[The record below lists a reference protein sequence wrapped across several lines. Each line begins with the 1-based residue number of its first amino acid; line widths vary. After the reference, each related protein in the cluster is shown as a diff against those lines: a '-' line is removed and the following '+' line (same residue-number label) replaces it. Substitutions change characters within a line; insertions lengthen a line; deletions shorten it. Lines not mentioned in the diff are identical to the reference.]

1 MKVAI
6 YARCS
11 TVHQST
17 DLQLETLREHC
28 RARGF
33 ELAGEYVD
41 NGISGA
47 TADRPALKELMVAAK
62 RRKFDAV
69 IVFKLDRFARSLRH
83 LVFAI
88 GELND
93 AGVAF
98 ISFSDNIDLSTSQG
112 RLMFAIIG
120 AMAEFERELIRERV
134 RAGVA
139 KAIASGRKW
148 GRRRI
153 ELDWSKVP
161 DGATLRQAAEIL
173 GVSRE
178 CVRRAKTKPVAPA
191 V

>member
-1 MKVAI
+1 MRVAL
-6 YARCS
+6 YARVS
-11 TVHQST
+11 TNQQSC
-17 DLQLETLREHC
+17 DMQLDALRQF
-28 RARGF
+28 ASTKGF

-41 NGISGA
+41 TGISGA
-47 TADRPALKELMVAAK
+47 KSDRPRLNALMSDAK
-62 RRKFDAV
+62 KRKFDAV
-69 IVFKLDRFARSLRH
+69 LVWKLDRFARSLRH

-98 ISFSDNIDLSTSQG
+98 ISYSDNIDLSTANG

-153 ELDWSKVP
+153 PLDWSKVP

-178 CVRRAKTKPVAPA
+178 CVRRAKAHLSPNP
-191 V
+191 